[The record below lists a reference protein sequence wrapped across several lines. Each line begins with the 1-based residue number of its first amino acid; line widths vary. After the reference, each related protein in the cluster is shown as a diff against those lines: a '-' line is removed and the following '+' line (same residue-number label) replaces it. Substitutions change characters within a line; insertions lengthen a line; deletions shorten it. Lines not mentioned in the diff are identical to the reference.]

1 MANLVAEHKKIV
13 KRSEWPWL
21 PEMMLC
27 KPAALVCSL
36 CIALQPCPATMYSCP
51 TAGSKLA
58 RPLVI
63 AGTVAA
69 GAAAYGNRDK
79 HAAGPLAVAAAV
91 NGAAIALTLFL
102 LKPLEAEIE
111 VRGMNSL
118 HLMDQCTRAP
128 RAASF

>member
-1 MANLVAEHKKIV
+1 MY
-13 KRSEWPWL
+13 
-21 PEMMLC
+21 
-27 KPAALVCSL
+27 
-36 CIALQPCPATMYSCP
+36 PCPP
-51 TAGSKLA
+51 AGSKLA

-111 VRGMNSL
+111 VRGMGQDGSAWINAIRVPC
-118 HLMDQCTRAP
+118 MDQLE
-128 RAASF
+128 ASLINNVSCMGSPCSCSC